1 MQRGWI
7 TWNADGLKG
16 YFDGQGHALTGWQKL
31 GGKWYYFSPS
41 NGRSLRWGQRIGGSF
56 YYFNSASQMHTGWL
70 TWSADKKRSYFD
82 PKTGKAYVG
91 WHKIGGKNYYFDPL
105 TNKTR

>member
-1 MQRGWI
+1 
-7 TWNADGLKG
+7 
-16 YFDGQGHALTGWQKL
+16 
-31 GGKWYYFSPS
+31 
-41 NGRSLRWGQRIGGSF
+41 
-56 YYFNSASQMHTGWL
+56 MHTGWL

-105 TNKTR
+105 TYKTR